1 MSFTVGNAG
10 PGNSMTFALTL
21 TLAALTLVPGAPAQT
36 PTPLDPARGLPASPP
51 PRHTPLP
58 EQYLWTANDVTT
70 LRRDHARFPWN
81 RPDLRIAPHFFR
93 VHFTLGSVPSR
104 ATLYLAGPREAQV
117 FLNGQPVQTFDS
129 NADAPIGFQV
139 FHVDLAAF
147 LHLGDNVLAIEAIRG
162 RGIVAATGSVAT
174 QQLAYGEILAAR
186 LIAAPCG
193 AESPTVL
200 ISTPAWRSSTV
211 NSPHWADPAFDDS
224 AWLPAQSLG
233 PIESNPDFFQ
243 WNADAGM
250 YAWPGYLGL
259 SPSLRTL
266 TLPAVAATHIFPGP
280 AAFSPAALSPAAPS
294 LAAFSPAAFSGP
306 NPLAAPFTVTLAPA
320 SATDAEA
327 PSLLL
332 DFGREIA
339 GRLLVESASTHTA
352 ILSIAYGESE
362 LEALATSLTPGQ
374 QGGNYLGT
382 NLLEL
387 PPNGIA
393 RGPKSA
399 FRYIRIR
406 FLRGDPTLALRS
418 IRAEAIFYPVDYAG
432 SFTSSDPVLNRI
444 WETSA
449 YTAHLAEQDGIWDA
463 PKRDR
468 GLWAGDLD
476 IEAPVLLTVFGDP
489 ALLEDTLRRIAQAT
503 PPGAHVDG
511 IPSYTALWITT
522 LATLY
527 QHTGDRAFLIS
538 QHANLLRFLAR
549 MDADIGPDNLLLP
562 TLKPWG
568 FVDWSPGLF
577 GHTPETRIGTDLQY
591 IRGYT
596 ASTQLLQALGETSNA
611 ARTAQQVQDLT
622 TAARAWLDDGTLG
635 LTWQLNT
642 LAVLTHIS
650 TNPAPIW
657 SQVLAHVKQDAPAD
671 QTISPYFNAYLLD
684 AMSALG
690 HRQQALAWLRTYW
703 SGMLDEGATSFWEAY
718 DLRWPKHNFAL
729 SLQADGTSGFF
740 VSLAHGWS
748 SGPAVWL
755 AENVLGITPETP
767 GYASVSIR
775 PNLLGLTFARGSVAT
790 PHGSVAVSIDPHAIT
805 LDLPP
810 GVRRARITP
819 PSGSITAVDGRP
831 CPPAVTLVL
840 ATPGHHVLEYR

>member
-1 MSFTVGNAG
+1 MPFRV
-10 PGNSMTFALTL
+10 SMTFALTL
-21 TLAALTLVPGAPAQT
+21 ALVALTLAPTALAQT
-36 PTPLDPARGLPASPP
+36 PTPLDPTRGLPVSAPP
-51 PRHTPLP
+51 LHAPLP
-58 EQYLWTANDVTT
+58 EQYLWTANDVTA
-70 LRRDHARFPWN
+70 LRPDHARFPWN

-93 VHFTLGSVPSR
+93 IHFTLGSVPSH
-104 ATLYLAGPREAQV
+104 ATLYLAGPREGQV
-117 FLNGQPVQTFDS
+117 FLNGQPVQTFYS
-129 NADAPIGFQV
+129 NTDAPIGFQV

-147 LHLGDNVLAIEAIRG
+147 LRPGDNVLAIEAIRG

-186 LIAAPCG
+186 LIAAPLG
-193 AESPTVL
+193 VESPTVL
-200 ISTPAWRSSTV
+200 ISTPAWRSSA
-211 NSPHWADPAFDDS
+211 SASSHWAEPAFDDAS
-224 AWLPAQSLG
+224 WLPAQSLG

-259 SPSLRTL
+259 SPSLRTV
-266 TLPAVAATHIFPGP
+266 TLPAVAATHLFPDAG
-280 AAFSPAALSPAAPS
+280 AFIPAAL
-294 LAAFSPAAFSGP
+294 SGP
-306 NPLAAPFTVTLAPA
+306 NPLAAPFTVTLAPR

-339 GRLLVESASTHTA
+339 GRLLVESASPHTA
-352 ILSIAYGESE
+352 ALSIAYGESE

-399 FRYIRIR
+399 FRYVCIR

-444 WETSA
+444 WETAA

-503 PPGAHVDG
+503 PPSAHVDS

-527 QHTGDRAFLIS
+527 QHTGDRAFLVS

-549 MDADIGPDNLLLP
+549 MDADLGPDHLLLP
-562 TLKPWG
+562 NLKPWG

-577 GHTPETRIGTDLQY
+577 GHTPETRIGVDLQY
-591 IRGYT
+591 LRGYT
-596 ASTQLLQALGETSNA
+596 AAAQLLEAIGDTANA
-611 ARTAQQVQDLT
+611 ARYTQRVLDLT
-622 TAARAWLDDGTLG
+622 TAARAWLSDGTLG
-635 LTWQLNT
+635 PTWQLNT
-642 LAVLTHIS
+642 LAVLTHLPAD
-650 TNPAPIW
+650 PAPIW
-657 SQVLAHVKQDAPAD
+657 SQIFAHVKQDAPAD
-671 QTISPYFNAYLLD
+671 QTISPYFNTYLLD

-690 HRQQALAWLRTYW
+690 HRQQALPWLRTYW

-767 GYASVSIR
+767 GYESVDIR
-775 PNLLGLTFARGSVAT
+775 PGLLGLTFARGSVAT
-790 PHGSVAVSIDPHAIT
+790 PHGPIAVAIDTHTIT
-805 LDLPP
+805 VDLPP
-810 GVRRARITP
+810 GVHSARITT

-831 CPPAVTLVL
+831 CPPVVALVL
-840 ATPGHHVLEYR
+840 AIPGHHVLEYR